1 MPPKEKSCQKK
12 NPTSD
17 RRSFKEKP
25 HPSDEEKEVVQP
37 PDQSELVGGVWP
49 DQSELVG
56 GVWNRVYTAM
66 KNILSKDEPSIP
78 TEKTKPG
85 KKAGDNN

>member
-12 NPTSD
+12 NPESD
-17 RRSFKEKP
+17 RRSFIEKP

-37 PDQSELVGGVWP
+37 PDQSELVGGVW
-49 DQSELVG
+49 
-56 GVWNRVYTAM
+56 NRLYTAM
-66 KNILSKDEPSIP
+66 KNILSKDEPSTP

-85 KKAGDNN
+85 KKAGNNN